1 MGLSKGDGGMGFRDF
16 QSFNKV
22 LLAKQC
28 WRLWNQPDNLV
39 RQIIKTKYYPHSSI
53 LEASVGKRPS
63 FAWRSIHNSCD
74 LLKEGLIWGVG
85 NGQKARIWKEKWIP
99 TPSTHRVTSPPTF
112 LDCNSTVCALIDEH
126 TKRWDTQ
133 LLEELFINEEA
144 KVIQSIPLSC
154 THQEDIQIWRG
165 TKNGLST
172 MKSAY
177 YIHSEMEKIMVA
189 GCSSGENMR
198 EFWKALWALS
208 VPNVERNFLWRS
220 CHDILPTR
228 ESLCRRKII
237 SDPTCPICE
246 RDVETGIHILWTCP
260 STMDIWSVCSRKI
273 QKCFFQSTKFI
284 QVVEGVFNKCSQE
297 EIQKFVGLA
306 RRIWTRRNEVIHGGA
321 FAHPAVL
328 INNMKKA
335 NDFF

>member
-16 QSFNKV
+16 HSFNKA

-28 WRLWNQPDNLV
+28 WRLWNQLDNLV

-74 LLKEGLIWGVG
+74 LLKEGLIWRVG

-99 TPSTHRVTSPPTF
+99 TSSTHRVTSPPTF

-126 TKRWDTQ
+126 MKRWNTQ

-165 TKNGLST
+165 TKNGLFT

-177 YIHSEMEKIMVA
+177 YIHREMEKILVA

-198 EFWKALWALS
+198 EFWKALWALL
-208 VPNVERNFLWRS
+208 VPNVERNFLWRA
-220 CHDILPTR
+220 CHEILPTR

-260 STMDIWSVCSRKI
+260 SAMDVWSVCNRKI

-284 QVVEGVFNKCSQE
+284 
-297 EIQKFVGLA
+297 
-306 RRIWTRRNEVIHGGA
+306 
-321 FAHPAVL
+321 
-328 INNMKKA
+328 
-335 NDFF
+335 